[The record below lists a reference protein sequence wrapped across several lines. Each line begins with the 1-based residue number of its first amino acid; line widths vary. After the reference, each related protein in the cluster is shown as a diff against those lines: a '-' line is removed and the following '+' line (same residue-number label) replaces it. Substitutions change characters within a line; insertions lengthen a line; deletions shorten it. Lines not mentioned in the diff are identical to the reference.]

1 MKHSFGFLTA
11 VVLAWALPAVSVRS
25 AESAPAA
32 AVQSPQPWFDSVAAP
47 AVMAEPF
54 WFRLALDLHAALMA
68 GKLDGANFLKTLPP
82 DSAPRVLFLS
92 WQSDPAKPAV
102 VVFAAGK
109 GVRAAAANALQKAL
123 VSGAGKPVT
132 GLKVDV
138 VQHRLNLGL
147 FLRSTPLPLPG
158 LIGLA
163 FVPTAVDTA
172 FLPEELL
179 YGDLLT
185 PARFL
190 DVYAVTSGLQ
200 GAKDQARLE
209 AWRPIS
215 VSRMPAPVSFFETY
229 ALYTDGTAVQ
239 PMFRGHLLPE
249 PATVKSLRL
258 AAGESAGFLRRN
270 WGQTGVFAVPGW
282 ISGLGDHETAADL
295 AAATLALLDWN
306 ALAPEAATAD
316 TAQRAVRSLQERLKP
331 MACEPG
337 ALMVAEEFHTAL
349 DANAL
354 TVLVLCRA
362 AAASGTPAAF
372 TDSLMRLG
380 AHLLR
385 QVQPDGTFAGDRYY
399 PSGNIRPTPAARETA
414 AMAVTALVA
423 LYEQTGQ
430 RAFLDQAGK
439 SLRILIEDASRTR
452 GGVDMPPPPPGWLLV
467 AINAYYTFDRD
478 PTLLTAVERL
488 SLAIRLTQVMDPVF
502 PDGLGGFDNGQAV
515 GAASSRVLGLLAA
528 ADLLGDSRK
537 RAAVADSTLSAAHL
551 GLLYLRQSQFDAAA
565 AMYLAD
571 PAVCRGAF
579 RLGLSGTVMTLRAQA
594 DGLMC
599 LTAATRLA
607 LKSGETRP
615 LPLADSAR
623 RVLARAREQVATF
636 PRCLPPTVPEENTVP
651 IEELTKPGPAP
662 TTTLIKGEPRPTR
675 APRPTGK

>member
-1 MKHSFGFLTA
+1 MAAS
-11 VVLAWALPAVSVRS
+11 AWS

-32 AVQSPQPWFDSVAAP
+32 AARTTQLWFDSVAAP
-47 AVMAEPF
+47 VVMAEPF

-68 GKLDGANFLKTLPP
+68 GQMDGANFLKTLPP
-82 DSAPRVLFLS
+82 DSAPRVVFLS
-92 WQSDPAKPAV
+92 WQPDPAKPAV

-109 GVRAAAANALQKAL
+109 GVRAAAANALQKAF

-163 FVPTAVDTA
+163 FVPMAADTA

-179 YGDLLT
+179 YDDHLLT

-190 DVYAVTSGLQ
+190 DVHTVTSRLQ
-200 GAKDQARLE
+200 AAKDPARLA
-209 AWRPIS
+209 AWRPIA

-239 PMFRGHLLPE
+239 PMFRGHPLPE
-249 PATVKSLRL
+249 PLTAKSLRA
-258 AAGESAGFLRRN
+258 AAGDSAGFLRRH
-270 WGQTGVFAVPGW
+270 WGLEGAFGATVPGW
-282 ISGLGDHETAADL
+282 VSGLGDHETAADL

-306 ALAPEAATAD
+306 ALAPEAATAE
-316 TAQRAVRSLQERLKP
+316 TALRAARRLRERLKP
-331 MACEPG
+331 MASETG
-337 ALMVAEEFHTAL
+337 ALMVAEEFHTSL

-362 AAASGTPAAF
+362 AAAAGTPQAF
-372 TDSLMRLG
+372 NDPLTRLG

-399 PSGNIRPTPAARETA
+399 PSGNIRPTPVAREAA

-439 SLRILIEDASRTR
+439 SLRLLIEDACRTR
-452 GGVDMPPPPPGWLLV
+452 GGVDVPPPPSGWLLV
-467 AINAYYTFDRD
+467 AINEYYTFDRD
-478 PTLLTAVERL
+478 RTLLAAVERL
-488 SLAIRLTQVMDPVF
+488 SLAIRLTQVVEPVF
-502 PDGLGGFDNGQAV
+502 PDGVGGFDNGQAV
-515 GAASSRVLGLLAA
+515 GAAASRVLGLLAA
-528 ADLLGDSRK
+528 AELLGDSK
-537 RAAVADSTLSAAHL
+537 QAAVADSTLSAAHL
-551 GLLYLRQSQFDAAA
+551 GLLYLKQSQFDAAA
-565 AMYLAD
+565 ALYVSE

-579 RLGLSGTVMTLRAQA
+579 RLGLGGAVMTLRAQA

-599 LTAATRLA
+599 LNAALRLTRKL
-607 LKSGETRP
+607 GDTRP

-623 RVLARAREQVATF
+623 RVLAQARGQVATF

-651 IEELTKPGPAP
+651 IEVLTEPGPPP
-662 TTTLIKGEPRPTR
+662 TTTLIKGEPRPSR
-675 APRPTGK
+675 AKRPAGK